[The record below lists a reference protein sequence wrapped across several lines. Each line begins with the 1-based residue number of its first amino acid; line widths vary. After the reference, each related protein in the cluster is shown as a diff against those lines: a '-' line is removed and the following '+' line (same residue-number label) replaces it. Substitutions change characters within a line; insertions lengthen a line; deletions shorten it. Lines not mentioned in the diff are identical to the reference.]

1 MLSRGCLFATPWTVA
16 RQAPPSMGFSRQE
29 YWSGVPFPSP
39 GDLPDP
45 GIEPGSPVSRIAGR
59 FFTTVPPRKPKVKVA
74 QSCLTLCHLM
84 DYTARG
90 ILQARI
96 LEWVAFP
103 FSRGSSQ
110 PRDRTQVSCFAGGF
124 FATVPPGKPRRDVGR
139 PPLGCPPTPV
149 TVWSTDREGAG
160 WRVRAEQAAPVSTG
174 NSVLPAT
181 SRVNQ
186 ESSGVMRRI
195 KWHL

>member
-1 MLSRGCLFATPWTVA
+1 MGMTGAIPDGCVCVGGGSHSCPIL
-16 RQAPPSMGFSRQE
+16 R
-29 YWSGVPFPSP
+29 
-39 GDLPDP
+39 DP
-45 GIEPGSPVSRIAGR
+45 MDCSLPGSSV
-59 FFTTVPPRKPKVKVA
+59 
-74 QSCLTLCHLM
+74 H
-84 DYTARG
+84 G
-90 ILQARI
+90 ILQATI
-96 LEWVAFP
+96 MEWVVFP

-149 TVWSTDREGAG
+149 TVWSTDGEGAG